1 MHINSTIPKNLH
13 HECQQKNNQHEI
25 IDLTN
30 DLLEEQQRLIDEE
43 NQYLLEEEQWII
55 NDEEQRLLM
64 EQQLIIEE
72 QRQIIEEQWLIVVDK
87 QHVAPEQQVHN
98 EGIGELH
105 LHEAEN
111 GVGEEGR
118 EVQLENERLVCV
130 RLIAN
135 EMTRVSTTHYIPSEK
150 QVHCVTVDHYTVQE
164 ALTIG
169 GDHHT
174 PCRECLLN
182 DPDECFWLVNSIT
195 LHVLGWQVRTG
206 RELQNKQVQYFLY
219 KSFAEEEYKYL
230 RDRRVDDEENIFEFR
245 VGLPRFPL
253 PFCVERDIKRNFP
266 NEDGTAFVGFCRRN
280 NRRGGR
286 GHHVWNICQ

>member
-13 HECQQKNNQHEI
+13 HECQQKNQHEI

-30 DLLEEQQRLIDEE
+30 DLLEEQQCLIDEE
-43 NQYLLEEEQWII
+43 NQYLLEEEQQII
-55 NDEEQRLLM
+55 NDEVQCLLM

-72 QRQIIEEQWLIVVDK
+72 QRQIIEEQWLIDVDEQCVV
-87 QHVAPEQQVHN
+87 PEQQVCN
-98 EGIGELH
+98 EGIGELR

-118 EVQLENERLVCV
+118 EVQLENERRARV

-150 QVHCVTVDHYTVQE
+150 QVRCVTVDHYTVQE

-182 DPDECFWLVNSIT
+182 DPDECFWIVNSVT
-195 LHVLGWQVRTG
+195 LHVLGRQVRTG

-253 PFCVERDIKRNFP
+253 PFCVEWDIKRNFP
-266 NEDGTAFVGFCRRN
+266 NKDGMAFVGFRRCN
-280 NRRGGR
+280 NRWGGR
-286 GHHVWNICQ
+286 GHHVWNIRQ